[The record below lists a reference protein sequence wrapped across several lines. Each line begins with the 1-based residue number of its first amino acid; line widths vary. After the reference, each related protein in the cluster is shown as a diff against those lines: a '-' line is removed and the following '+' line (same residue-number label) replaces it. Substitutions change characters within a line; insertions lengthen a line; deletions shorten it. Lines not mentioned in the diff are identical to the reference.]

1 MVRFK
6 EINHVETKAQD
17 FKFLRLLRAWA
28 EMLDTNGTAQQ
39 RPGSWRGGVARMTLE
54 FNLSDDM
61 ARVMEVAAATALL
74 WLLTCNS
81 SHGSRHE
88 HHLLSKDFIPGPV
101 LGSRDKERLS
111 N

>member
-6 EINHVETKAQD
+6 EINHDETKAQD

-28 EMLDTNGTAQQ
+28 EMLNTNVQQ
-39 RPGSWRGGVARMTLE
+39 RPGSWRGSVARMTLE

-61 ARVMEVAAATALL
+61 ARVTEVAAATALL

-81 SHGSRHE
+81 SHGGRHTI
-88 HHLLSKDFIPGPV
+88 S
-101 LGSRDKERLS
+101 
-111 N
+111 